1 MYSLTIVTL
10 DPIREFPASEC
21 HFESISDRSYILKS
35 VCKKL
40 LFCNMHEYGAKSKI
54 SHF

>member
-40 LFCNMHEYGAKSKI
+40 LFLQYGAKSKI